1 MTEYLLKIFTA
12 VLPHMPPSASKFA
25 TDLQESSMV
34 MLNQPGKLGP
44 QVRSG
49 WSRTSRRTAG

>member
-25 TDLQESSMV
+25 TDLQESSMI

-44 QVRSG
+44 QVRK
-49 WSRTSRRTAG
+49 RVELHIMAVLR